1 MTPKAFSK
9 RNTPTGIAAVPS
21 DSVYYKG
28 VRIIVLDQHM
38 RLPYNFAIVCGRNY
52 KEFPSLRQAQKF
64 IREAQKVAA

>member
-21 DSVYYKG
+21 DIFYRG
-28 VRIIVLDQHM
+28 VPIIVLDQHM
-38 RLPYNFAIVCGRNY
+38 RLPFNFAVNCGRVY
-52 KEFPSLRQAQKF
+52 KEFKTLRQAQVF